1 MFPAQAPQ
9 YPALPPPPTPAD
21 YIVTHRERHRVHTGP
36 LYGELKTVHTV
47 PKGVYG
53 QGHRMYST
61 WPAAGWCMLSAPP
74 ARSKQPTLRI
84 ATCQAQLLSEA
95 RPAPPNCP
103 PKLLPRPITGYAKSY
118 RCACHWTAAAGH
130 HAIPAAMW
138 TVSLVKSNHL
148 SGKQPGL
155 APPWETM
162 FRCGSSAGWPGRVWE
177 KCRSLYTLV

>member
-1 MFPAQAPQ
+1 MHLVKFGCFQPRHHH
-9 YPALPPPPTPAD
+9 YPPPTN
-21 YIVTHRERHRVHTGP
+21 TQTRHIRYLRGP
-36 LYGELKTVHTV
+36 LYGGLNTAHRA
-47 PKGVYG
+47 PKECTQKVAPAGLGV
-53 QGHRMYST
+53 QVRT
-61 WPAAGWCMLSAPP
+61 AGWCMLSAPP

-84 ATCQAQLLSEA
+84 ASCQAAQLFP
-95 RPAPPNCP
+95 RPGPGPNCP
-103 PKLLPRPITGYAKSY
+103 PKLRPCPITGAAKSY

-162 FRCGSSAGWPGRVWE
+162 FRCGSSAGLRPAGG
-177 KCRSLYTLV
+177 KIADLSFH